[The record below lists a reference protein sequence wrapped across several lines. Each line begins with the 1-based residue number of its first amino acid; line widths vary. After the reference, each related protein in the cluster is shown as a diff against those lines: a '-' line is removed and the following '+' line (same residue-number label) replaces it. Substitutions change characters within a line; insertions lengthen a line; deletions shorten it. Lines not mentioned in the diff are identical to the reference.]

1 MCTWGLEEWG
11 DIANIVIAVA
21 SVATAIVTTIV
32 LCKQFCLQCK
42 QNEDNRLEHQPIFEF
57 EQNDDAFIIYA
68 KGASMAAPAKIE
80 ITSVI
85 AMEPAKATMENGR
98 YYRYGVTIPYKNYRS
113 IDRTYNLSGK
123 LIECRYA
130 DTDMLFK
137 LTNLVKGLERQIKH
151 PLYFGIVA
159 EDLPVYASDLIKIEY
174 MDMYKAKRTIYYFNL
189 QEIPKWLYEEM
200 QKELQDHPFGP
211 YDISE
216 LSVDGIIKE
225 VLKFRHR
232 LPYNA

>member
-1 MCTWGLEEWG
+1 MCAWGLSEWG
-11 DIANIVIAVA
+11 DIANIVLAIA
-21 SVATAIVTTIV
+21 SVATAIVTAIV
-32 LCKQFCLQCK
+32 LYKQYSLQK
-42 QNEDNRLEHQPIFEF
+42 RQLNAQQLEHQPIFRF
-57 EQNDDAFIIYA
+57 EQSDDAFAIYA
-68 KGASMAAPAKIE
+68 EGPPMAAPAKIE

-85 AMEPAKATMENGR
+85 AMEPAKAVMENGR

-123 LIECRYA
+123 LIECSYA
-130 DTDMLFK
+130 DADILFK
-137 LTNLVKGLERQIKH
+137 LTNLVKGVEHQIKD

-159 EDLPVYASDLIKIEY
+159 EDLPVHASDLIKIEY
-174 MDMYKAKRTIYYFNL
+174 IDMYKAKRTLYYFNL
-189 QEIPKWLYEEM
+189 QEIPQWLYNEM
-200 QKELQDHPFGP
+200 QNELQDHPFGP

>member
-211 YDISE
+211 YDISRSEEHTSE
-216 LSVDGIIKE
+216 LQS
-225 VLKFRHR
+225 R
-232 LPYNA
+232 

>member
-1 MCTWGLEEWG
+1 MDTWGLNEWG

-21 SVATAIVTTIV
+21 SVATAIVTAVV

-68 KGASMAAPAKIE
+68 KGTSMAAPAKIE

-85 AMEPAKATMENGR
+85 AMEPAKAVMDNGR

-130 DTDMLFK
+130 DIDMLFK
-137 LTNLVKGLERQIKH
+137 LTNLVKGVEHQIKQ

-159 EDLPVYASDLIKIEY
+159 EDLPVHATDLIKIEY
-174 MDMYKAKRTIYYFNL
+174 VDMYKTVRTLYYFNM